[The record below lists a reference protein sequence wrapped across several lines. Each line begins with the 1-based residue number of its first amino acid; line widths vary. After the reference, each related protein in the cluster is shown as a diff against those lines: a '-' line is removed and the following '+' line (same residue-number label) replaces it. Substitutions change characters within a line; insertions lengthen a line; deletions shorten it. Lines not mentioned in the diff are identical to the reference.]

1 MTIEK
6 SNNLT
11 ILTPDDGMVLKSG
24 YTYSDKVYLGIYD
37 TAENWEEV
45 SADAPR
51 EEEPEEVPGEDA
63 TEPTDT
69 SNRDDIVQIIL
80 GEVD

>member
-11 ILTPDDGMVLKSG
+11 ILTPDEGMVLKSE
-24 YTYSDKVYLGIYD
+24 YTYSDKVYLGIHD
-37 TAENWEEV
+37 TAKNWEEV

-51 EEEPEEVPGEDA
+51 EEAPDEVSGEDA
-63 TEPTDT
+63 TDPTDT
-69 SNRDDIVQIIL
+69 TDQADIIPIIL